1 MKKAYGNKANS
12 KKWQTAKYK
21 SCVQRVS
28 EQCKMWAVSE
38 KKRAADN
45 VTADKVLSKMWGLS

>member
-1 MKKAYGNKANS
+1 MKKTYGNKANS

-28 EQCKMWAVSE
+28 EQCKMWAASE

>member
-1 MKKAYGNKANS
+1 MKKTYGNKANS

-28 EQCKMWAVSE
+28 EQCKMWGVFG
-38 KKRAADN
+38 KKRASEEAIRNKDI
-45 VTADKVLSKMWGLS
+45 AELLGLI

>member
-28 EQCKMWAVSE
+28 EQCKMWVVSE
-38 KKRAADN
+38 KKRASDDAARN
-45 VTADKVLSKMWGLS
+45 KAISKMWGLS